1 MVRARAAGRA
11 EPASLRPLFGK
22 IAQSTNLIWQNH
34 G

>member
-11 EPASLRPLFGK
+11 ETASLRPLFGK
-22 IAQSTNLIWQNH
+22 IAQYANMIWQNH